1 MNLLAT
7 LAKYR
12 KTLTIA
18 GVFLMALAFAPVV
31 QSQGLDCA
39 PDDPYCLD
47 KVEADLGG
55 RLGGGDIDFIQSV
68 VGIINILLGLLG
80 LVAVI
85 IILMGGFRW
94 MTAGGNDE
102 KVTEARKLIFSGI
115 IGLAIILSAWAIARF
130 VIDSLQSATG
140 AGVTDPGV

>member
-1 MNLLAT
+1 MYLLAK
-7 LAKYR
+7 LAKYQ
-12 KTLTIA
+12 KTLVIT
-18 GVFLMALAFAPVV
+18 GVFLMSLALAPMA
-31 QSQGLDCA
+31 QAQLSD
-39 PDDPYCLD
+39 PDDPFGVQKTED
-47 KVEADLGG
+47 ALGG
-55 RLGGGDIDFIQSV
+55 KLGGGETDFIESI

-85 IILMGGFRW
+85 IILMGGFKW

-130 VIDSLQSATG
+130 VIDSLQTATG
-140 AGVTDPGV
+140 AGLPQGGAL